1 MCTSLGEKIIEIEN
15 EAAEIKKIN
24 SERLGHKVKLAT
36 DRDNINSKLRS
47 LKVKSMIALHFAF
60 KFSNSNFSYSI
71 EKKRR

>member
-1 MCTSLGEKIIEIEN
+1 LCTSLGEKIIEIEN
-15 EAAEIKKIN
+15 ETAEIKKIN
-24 SERLGHKVKLAT
+24 SERWDRKGKLVI